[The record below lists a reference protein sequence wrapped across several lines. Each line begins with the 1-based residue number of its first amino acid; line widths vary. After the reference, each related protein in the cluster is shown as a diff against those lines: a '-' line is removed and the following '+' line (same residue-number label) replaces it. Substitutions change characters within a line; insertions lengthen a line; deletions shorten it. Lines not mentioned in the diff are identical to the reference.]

1 MIRRIFSLIFL
12 VLASNSTHAALQF
25 GCNFTVRA
33 TAPIAGEVFYR
44 QIPWSGYSPTGG
56 EGCNQQVEYSYN
68 VQEPGLPATT
78 RVSVKSSLT
87 RQGDTWI
94 FDSSAT
100 SSTYASA
107 NNINSFSDAT
117 ADISTTINIISS
129 SPFQYSA
136 SLEAQGVSLGSRRA
150 FAAARYGIDN
160 AVMAGESSL
169 ITLPGYGNQFD
180 YKGDTFSFSGEVSQ
194 APFYA
199 INLGGDAYS
208 RPLYSLGSTHEATFH
223 YRIEF
228 SEITIVPVP
237 PTSYL
242 MVCGL
247 AWICLFKRKLLT
259 FRLSAKII

>member
-1 MIRRIFSLIFL
+1 MFYRIIGLCFLTLI
-12 VLASNSTHAALQF
+12 SNSVQAALEF

-33 TAPIAGEVFYR
+33 TAPIEAEVFYR

-56 EGCNQQVEYSYN
+56 EGCNQQVEFSYS
-68 VQEPGLPATT
+68 VQGQGSPATT
-78 RVSVKSSLT
+78 RVSVNSSLT
-87 RQGDTWI
+87 RQGTTWI

-100 SSTYASA
+100 SSTFAA
-107 NNINSFSDAT
+107 AGDAISFADAT

-129 SPFQYSA
+129 GPFQYSA

-160 AVMAGESSL
+160 AVMAGERSL

-199 INLGGDAYS
+199 VNLGGDAYS
-208 RPLYSLGSTHEATFH
+208 RPLYSLGGAHEATFH

-228 SEITIVPVP
+228 SEISTIPLP

-242 MVCGL
+242 LACGL
-247 AWICLFKRKLLT
+247 ILMRLLKH
-259 FRLSAKII
+259 RLTK

>member
-1 MIRRIFSLIFL
+1 MIRRIFGLIFL
-12 VLASNSTHAALQF
+12 ILAANSTQAALLF

-33 TAPIAGEVFYR
+33 TAPIAGEVFYS
-44 QIPWSGYSPTGG
+44 QIPWSGYSPPGG
-56 EGCNQQVEYSYN
+56 EGCNQQVEFSYN
-68 VQEPGLPATT
+68 IQESELPATT
-78 RVSVKSSLT
+78 RVSVQSSLT

-129 SPFQYSA
+129 GPFRYSLT
-136 SLEAQGVSLGSRRA
+136 LEAQGVNVGSRRA
-150 FAAARYGIDN
+150 FAAARYGIDE

-169 ITLPGYGNQFD
+169 ITLPNYGNQFE
-180 YKGDTFSFSGEVSQ
+180 YKGDTFMFGAEVTQ

-199 INLGGDAYS
+199 VNLGGDAYS
-208 RPLYSLGSTHEATFH
+208 RPLYSLGCAHEATFH

-228 SEITIVPVP
+228 SEISSIPLP
-237 PTSYL
+237 PTVYL
-242 MVCGL
+242 MACGL
-247 AWICLFKRKLLT
+247 MFI
-259 FRLSAKII
+259 RLSKHRFINSEIK